1 MSDCI
6 TKKHEQQQQHESV
19 FKWHRLSRLNISNL
33 QYVARLLPLGICCL
47 RISATECSQANQP
60 LVLGQPFKSTIASC
74 AITISATMHSNHPH
88 SYCSD
93 KLPALCLW
101 WQHVIWTKEWILKAN
116 EVKVDFLVLLDGSED
131 QGGGGV
137 ILEQS
142 MELGIHPIDEKVF
155 EAWVGST
162 PCAWSTHTPWDEF
175 QNFNNC

>member
-1 MSDCI
+1 MCSNGTDWVGWASPICNMLLGCCRWG
-6 TKKHEQQQQHESV
+6 SV
-19 FKWHRLSRLNISNL
+19 VSGSVP
-33 QYVARLLPLGICCL
+33 Q
-47 RISATECSQANQP
+47 SAVKQINPCY

-74 AITISATMHSNHPH
+74 VIAISATMHSNHHH
-88 SYCSD
+88 SYCS
-93 KLPALCLW
+93 LPVLCLW

-131 QGGGGV
+131 QGEGGV

-142 MELGIHPIDEKVF
+142 MELGIHPKDEKVF